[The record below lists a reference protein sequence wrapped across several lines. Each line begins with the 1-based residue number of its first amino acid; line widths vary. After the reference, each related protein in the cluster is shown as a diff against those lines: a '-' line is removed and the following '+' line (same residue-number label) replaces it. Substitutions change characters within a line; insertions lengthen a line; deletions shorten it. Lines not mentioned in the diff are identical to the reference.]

1 MNRKELL
8 HEQYEDALFALLMD
22 AVADSEGAKALEEN
36 SRLQAEPHFQ
46 MPDSVDNRSLQTIHR
61 HFAKL
66 KRRSVQKYTARAL
79 GKAMIAV
86 SVASTLFFTAF
97 ATSETVRLNTLNLV
111 SEAFP
116 EKTDFQFIP
125 KADEVDTPQ
134 ISATWVPDGYTF
146 FADESGVYGKNSWSV
161 YRNENN
167 GFIHI
172 MRFDARSGTVSL
184 DTESAQTHI
193 QEINGQKA
201 TVILKENE
209 IQIIWGIESDAT
221 FIRILGIGITEEDL
235 IHVANTV
242 KYE

>member
-46 MPDSVDNRSLQTIHR
+46 MPDSVDSRSLQTIHR

-86 SVASTLFFTAF
+86 GVASTLFFTAF

-111 SEAFP
+111 SETFV
-116 EKTDFQFIP
+116 ERTDFQFVPASEKHI
-125 KADEVDTPQ
+125 PQ
-134 ISATWVPDGYTF
+134 ISATWLPDGFTLSS
-146 FADESGVYGKNSWSV
+146 DESGNDGTNSWSV
-161 YRNENN
+161 YKNESD

-172 MRFDARSGTVSL
+172 MWFDGNGSTVSL
-184 DTESAQTHI
+184 DTETAQVHI
-193 QEINGQKA
+193 QEINGQTA
-201 TVILKENE
+201 TIASKNNE
-209 IQIIWGIESDAT
+209 IQIIWGSESDAT
-221 FIRILGIGITEEDL
+221 FIRILGFGITEEDL

>member
-46 MPDSVDNRSLQTIHR
+46 MPDSVDSRSLQTIHR

-86 SVASTLFFTAF
+86 GVASTLFFTAF
-97 ATSETVRLNTLNLV
+97 ATSETVRANTLNLI
-111 SEAFP
+111 SETFV
-116 EKTDFQFIP
+116 EKTRFHFSDNQEDP
-125 KADEVDTPQ
+125 VVPQ
-134 ISATWVPDGYTF
+134 ISAGWLPDGF
-146 FADESGVYGKNSWSV
+146 ELSIDESGNDGTNSWST
-161 YRNENN
+161 YKDNKS
-167 GFIHI
+167 GFIQI
-172 MRFDARSGTVSL
+172 TYINGDGSTVSL
-184 DTESAQTHI
+184 DTEETHVI
-193 QEINGQKA
+193 KNEINGQKA
-201 TVILKENE
+201 TIIKKDNE
-209 IQIIWGIESDAT
+209 TQIIWGIERDAT
-221 FIRILGIGITEEDL
+221 FIRVLGLGITEEDL